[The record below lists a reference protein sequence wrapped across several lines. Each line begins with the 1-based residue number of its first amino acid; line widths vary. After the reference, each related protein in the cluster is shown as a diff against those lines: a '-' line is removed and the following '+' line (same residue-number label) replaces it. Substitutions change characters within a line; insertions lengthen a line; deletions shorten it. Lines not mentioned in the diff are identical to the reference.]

1 MLIKHGADPNKKLGK
16 RQLALLGEAIGASKF
31 DIIDYLIDDI
41 GLDVNQPM
49 RVRKNDS
56 LFIQDYIKKFM
67 NYQEGSEGDKNKQ
80 KLIEKLERLGVD
92 FKNYDY
98 KL

>member
-1 MLIKHGADPNKKLGK
+1 
-16 RQLALLGEAIGASKF
+16 
-31 DIIDYLIDDI
+31 
-41 GLDVNQPM
+41 M

>member
-1 MLIKHGADPNKKLGK
+1 
-16 RQLALLGEAIGASKF
+16 LGEAIGASKF

-98 KL
+98 QL